1 MNTLKIFVRNKWVL
15 ALSAITLVV
24 AITLVFLPLIMQ
36 RLAVAWFEENGA
48 DRAAIGNI
56 KSEYFYRSPRNF

>member
-1 MNTLKIFVRNKWVL
+1 ML